1 VTFPLKPEKQLAGIT
16 MIETDLILSVGTI
29 FAPIIF
35 LTAVYGI
42 MRRSKRRSR
51 TWTFAKR
58 VLEGYIVFW
67 LLYILFPA
75 ILNILNPV
83 EDSWKQFTVFQSIG
97 SDSLVTGVLDAD
109 LNTFVR
115 YTGQFLANS
124 VALYLFY
131 PFTLFP
137 IIFIVGPLVSFFVLW
152 RQLRKSKGESFLSK
166 LGQIQ
171 FALEMS
177 PTEAVGQRLEKADW
191 TEKKKLFFILLAVL
205 PISLYLLMTFLK
217 VLGYQ
222 EQSNI
227 LKGTSLGWFLE
238 IFFAYLAIAMYGVH
252 LLYAAKISYKGD
264 YVGLRVR
271 DAIFQSLSTVGT
283 FVSAIA
289 IILFLVDYSKQL
301 FVVLYFI
308 GYFVMVTVIFILFLD
323 VFEPVSIYLL
333 TKIIETVKRV
343 GPTGMPVAETVTKD
357 LSQPSMPEVFV
368 PAVNLKELREEQ
380 PAASITTP
388 KEEAPVKEEEV
399 PEVPA
404 EEPAPAPVKE
414 APAEEVNKL
423 DDALA
428 KIGTILQKLD
438 DLAKQD
444 APVAPVVEEPEVEEP
459 APAPVKEAPAEE
471 EEPEEIQKISASI
484 EAFGKKVDGVSEK
497 ISSFEERIKKLEEQ
511 EIPSKVSSPKVVTRG
526 GEPESTPRVEEIKK
540 RLDELEEMK
549 NKNLAKYQ
557 EGKYW
562 EEAFSLIAERDEL
575 LAKA

>member
-1 VTFPLKPEKQLAGIT
+1 LFVERNKMPWANIPKSKWPAMEKCVNGIMANSSFKPQKGRTKEESAHAICYSRIMGKNDMTEEEVEKRVWSQAEINNFPDSSFAYISGGGKKDSEGKTVPRSLRHLPYKDVNGKIDPAHVRNALARLSQTNIPETAKASTQRKLMAAAKQVGIEVSEKIDTFDEQEGGERKMAKKKIEELKKQDELVVEEPEKEI
-16 MIETDLILSVGTI
+16 
-29 FAPIIF
+29 P
-35 LTAVYGI
+35 
-42 MRRSKRRSR
+42 
-51 TWTFAKR
+51 
-58 VLEGYIVFW
+58 
-67 LLYILFPA
+67 
-75 ILNILNPV
+75 
-83 EDSWKQFTVFQSIG
+83 
-97 SDSLVTGVLDAD
+97 
-109 LNTFVR
+109 
-115 YTGQFLANS
+115 
-124 VALYLFY
+124 
-131 PFTLFP
+131 
-137 IIFIVGPLVSFFVLW
+137 
-152 RQLRKSKGESFLSK
+152 
-166 LGQIQ
+166 
-171 FALEMS
+171 
-177 PTEAVGQRLEKADW
+177 EK
-191 TEKKKLFFILLAVL
+191 
-205 PISLYLLMTFLK
+205 
-217 VLGYQ
+217 
-222 EQSNI
+222 
-227 LKGTSLGWFLE
+227 
-238 IFFAYLAIAMYGVH
+238 
-252 LLYAAKISYKGD
+252 
-264 YVGLRVR
+264 
-271 DAIFQSLSTVGT
+271 
-283 FVSAIA
+283 
-289 IILFLVDYSKQL
+289 
-301 FVVLYFI
+301 
-308 GYFVMVTVIFILFLD
+308 
-323 VFEPVSIYLL
+323 
-333 TKIIETVKRV
+333 
-343 GPTGMPVAETVTKD
+343 
-357 LSQPSMPEVFV
+357 EVNDEV
-368 PAVNLKELREEQ
+368 
-380 PAASITTP
+380 P